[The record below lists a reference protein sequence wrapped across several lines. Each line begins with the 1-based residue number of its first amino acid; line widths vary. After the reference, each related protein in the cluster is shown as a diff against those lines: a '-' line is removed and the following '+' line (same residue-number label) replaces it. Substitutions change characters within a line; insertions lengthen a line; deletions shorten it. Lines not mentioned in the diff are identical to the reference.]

1 MEVWKKIEG
10 FENYEVSN
18 YGNIR
23 RLYLKGYKYR
33 KPVFQLGYC
42 SVTFVFNKTGF
53 KKFQIHRLVAMAFM
67 PNPENKRC
75 LNHINGIK
83 TDNRV
88 ENLEWC
94 THSENEIHSYRVL
107 KKKTNGILRRKI
119 KVEDIEKIKSLCK
132 SGLTQKEVGIM
143 YNVSQT
149 VIQLLVNKKTY
160 VKWI

>member
-1 MEVWKKIEG
+1 
-10 FENYEVSN
+10 
-18 YGNIR
+18 
-23 RLYLKGYKYR
+23 
-33 KPVFQLGYC
+33 
-42 SVTFVFNKTGF
+42 
-53 KKFQIHRLVAMAFM
+53 MAFM

-75 LNHINGIK
+75 INHINGIRS
-83 TDNRV
+83 DNRV

-94 THSENEIHSYRVL
+94 THSENEIHSYKVL

-143 YNVSQT
+143 YNVSQS